1 MVFRSELPMNDVIT
15 DYERLGGDAV
25 MELLL
30 RDFYFTRIRASPI
43 VALFPPD
50 LDETFRK
57 QLAFQRMYW
66 GGRDDYTPW
75 RGHPRMRAR
84 HLPFPIDQAAAA
96 TWMACMSAAVADS
109 AIPPEWRK
117 PFLARLDQ
125 IAQAM
130 INRSTPTTSSSG

>member
-1 MVFRSELPMNDVIT
+1 MSDLLS
-15 DYERLGGDAV
+15 DYDRLGGDV
-25 MELLL
+25 VIEPLL
-30 RDFYFTRIRASPI
+30 RDFYFIRLAASPI
-43 VALFPPD
+43 AGLFPSD

-109 AIPPEWRK
+109 AMPREWRE
-117 PFLARLDQ
+117 PYLARLNQ

-130 INRSTPTTSSSG
+130 INHH